1 MSAARWIALAA
12 AGFALSACATVAP
25 EDASDAPMTYSCG
38 AGKRFVASYALD
50 GRIVRV
56 TASGQTT
63 TLRQVKKKKG
73 DPTFAGGGLTLTTK
87 GAMADLDGA
96 PAGPYRNCR
105 PG

>member
-1 MSAARWIALAA
+1 MRAAPWIALAA
-12 AGFALSACATVAP
+12 GLTLAGCATVAP
-25 EDASDAPMTYSCG
+25 EDASDAPMTYACG

-56 TASGQTT
+56 TAGGQTT

-73 DPTFAGGGLTLTTK
+73 DPIFSAGGVTLTTK
-87 GAMADLDGA
+87 GAMADLAGA

-105 PG
+105 TG

>member
-1 MSAARWIALAA
+1 MSAAPWIALAA
-12 AGFALSACATVAP
+12 GLALTGCATVAP
-25 EDASDAPMTYSCG
+25 EDASDAPMTYACG

-50 GRIVRV
+50 GRIVRM
-56 TASGQTT
+56 TAGGQTT

-73 DPTFAGGGLTLTTK
+73 DPIFSAGGVTLTTK

-105 PG
+105 TG

>member
-1 MSAARWIALAA
+1 MRAAPWIALAA
-12 AGFALSACATVAP
+12 GLALSACATVAP
-25 EDASDAPMTYSCG
+25 EDATDAPMTYACG

-56 TASGQTT
+56 TAGGQTT

-73 DPTFAGGGLTLTTK
+73 DPVFAAGGVTLTTK
-87 GAMADLDGA
+87 GASADLDGA

-105 PG
+105 TG